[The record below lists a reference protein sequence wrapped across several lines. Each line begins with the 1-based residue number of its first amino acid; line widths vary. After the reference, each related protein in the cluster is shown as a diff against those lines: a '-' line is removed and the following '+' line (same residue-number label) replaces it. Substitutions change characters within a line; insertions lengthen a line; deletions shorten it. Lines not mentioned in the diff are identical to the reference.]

1 MKIFSL
7 REVKLTD
14 TVKKSFTLYS
24 TMVIGMVAGIV
35 ISVINT
41 RSMGKEQYGDFKFL
55 INFYSLVVSFLTFGS
70 FYSGGRLLVKTS
82 NGLKKR
88 TLINDILIM
97 ATLSTMILMVI
108 SLIFSFFE
116 KSWFGHDLGWLI
128 RITLPLLFIF
138 PLNLCLEQILQGT
151 NRIYGLSILRLG
163 PRLVFIAISLFMMQ
177 FFSLGL
183 TATLFV
189 HLISSAIII
198 IGVIYL
204 LKPKI
209 DYKLVHL
216 NEIKEENRIYGFPVF
231 LGAITGV
238 ASSYIA
244 GITISLFLD
253 NVNVGFY
260 YLAIT
265 ASMPLAMLP
274 ASLGTTFFK
283 NFFSMKKI
291 PRKVNI
297 ATFSI
302 GIFCLVLF
310 LVFIKQIVYFLYTKE
325 FYPVIQI
332 SYLIAIGTTFHGFG
346 DFYNKFLSAKGLG
359 KQLRNSNFILG
370 AFNLIGY
377 TVFVK
382 YYGLTG
388 AVYTKLLAGFLYF
401 GVMLYYYKK
410 FQRTTEND
418 GLKLNVD
425 ENPNMPD
432 M

>member
-1 MKIFSL
+1 MKIFL
-7 REVKLTD
+7 LGDLKLTD
-14 TVKKSFTLYS
+14 TVKKSMTLYI
-24 TMVIGMVAGIV
+24 TMVIGMVVGIV

-70 FYSGGRLLVKTS
+70 FYSGGRLLAKV
-82 NGLKKR
+82 NNALKKR
-88 TLINDILIM
+88 TLINDILIL
-97 ATLSTMILMVI
+97 ATLSTLILIII
-108 SLIFSFFE
+108 SFVFSFFE
-116 KSWFGHDLGWLI
+116 NRWFGHNLGFLI

-138 PLNLCLEQILQGT
+138 PFSLCLEQILQGT
-151 NRIYGLSILRLG
+151 NRIYGLSFFRLG
-163 PRLVFIAISLFMMQ
+163 PKLLFMALSLFMMYY
-177 FFSLGL
+177 FSLGL
-183 TATLFV
+183 IATLFI
-189 HLISSAIII
+189 HLISSAVII

-204 LKPKI
+204 LKPKFSFKI
-209 DYKLVHL
+209 AHL
-216 NEIKEENRIYGFPVF
+216 EEIKKENINYGFPVY
-231 LGAITGV
+231 LGSITGV

-244 GITISLFLD
+244 GLTISYYID
-253 NVNVGFY
+253 NVNVGYY

-265 ASMPLAMLP
+265 AAMPLAILP

-283 NFFSMKKI
+283 QFFSMKKI

-302 GIFCLVLF
+302 GIFCLMLF
-310 LVFIKQIVYFLYTKE
+310 LIFIKQIVIFLYTKD
-325 FYPVIQI
+325 FYPVIEI

-377 TVFVK
+377 TVFIK
-382 YYGLTG
+382 FYGLSG
-388 AVYTKLLAGFLYF
+388 AVYTKLFAGILYF
-401 GVMLYYYKK
+401 MNMLYYYKQY
-410 FQRTTEND
+410 QRNEEQTS
-418 GLKLNVD
+418 LNQNID
-425 ENPNMPD
+425 ENSNMSD